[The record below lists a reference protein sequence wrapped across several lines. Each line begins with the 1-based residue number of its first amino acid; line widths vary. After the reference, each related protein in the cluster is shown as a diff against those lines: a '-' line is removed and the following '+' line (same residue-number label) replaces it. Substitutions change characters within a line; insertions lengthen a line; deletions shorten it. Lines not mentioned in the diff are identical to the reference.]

1 MRIVLASGSPRRR
14 EIMDLIEA
22 TYEVKACNKEEIV
35 TSTVPQEVVKEL
47 SLMKATA
54 VFEELEEQ
62 GDVLVIGA
70 DTVVAHDGQ
79 ILGKPKDEEDAFCML
94 KNLQG
99 KAHEVYTG
107 IALVIQK
114 NGEKKEINFSVGTK
128 VSITEMSDEEIR
140 AYVATKE
147 PLDKAG
153 AYAIQGKFS
162 PYVEGLE
169 GDYYN
174 VVGFPI
180 SSICKQLKQEGI
192 DLIGYGK

>member
-1 MRIVLASGSPRRR
+1 MRVILASGSPRRR

-22 TYEVKACNKEEIV
+22 AYEVKACNKEEVI

-47 SLMKATA
+47 ALMKASA
-54 VFEELEEQ
+54 VLEKID
-62 GDVLVIGA
+62 GDALVIGA
-70 DTVVAHDGQ
+70 DTVVAHEGT
-79 ILGKPKDEEDAFCML
+79 ILGKPKDEEDAYRMI

-99 KAHEVYTG
+99 KTHEVYTG
-107 IALVIQK
+107 VALLIRRENKLKTINFPVATNVTIAPMTD
-114 NGEKKEINFSVGTK
+114 KEIKG
-128 VSITEMSDEEIR
+128 
-140 AYVATKE
+140 YVATKE

-153 AYAIQGKFS
+153 AYAVQGKFA
-162 PYVEGLE
+162 PYIVSLS

-180 SSICKQLKQEGI
+180 SSICQELKKEGI